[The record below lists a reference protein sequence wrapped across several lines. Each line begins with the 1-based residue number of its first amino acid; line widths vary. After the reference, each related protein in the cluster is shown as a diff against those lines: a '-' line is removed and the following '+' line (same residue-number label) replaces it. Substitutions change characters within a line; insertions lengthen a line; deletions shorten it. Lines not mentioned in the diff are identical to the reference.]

1 MPGTNYVAGNAPV
14 RRRQARV
21 AGMSD
26 PWISSTAAPVAQPNT
41 APVGGGRLLN
51 MFANLASRSA
61 FGPIAAAMVARRRG
75 G

>member
-21 AGMSD
+21 AGTSD
-26 PWISSTAAPVAQPNT
+26 PWVSSAT
-41 APVGGGRLLN
+41 APVPQASAAPAGGGRILN
-51 MFANLASRSA
+51 MFANLASRSSL
-61 FGPIAAAMVARRRG
+61 FGPIAANMARRRG